1 LATPLGVQT
10 VLSGRIVQR
19 GEDLTIDIE
28 LDDVRNGKQ
37 LWGQQYMRKVSDL
50 LMVQNDIAKEVSRRL
65 RSQLSAEDRRKL
77 TLGSTSNPE
86 AYQLFLKG
94 QYYTSKF
101 TKDGFDKGID
111 YLNRAIALDPK
122 YALAWSLLAWNYIN
136 QDDWYIAPKDAAPK
150 ARELAL
156 QAIALDEANAEA
168 HAVLAIETHWYEW
181 DWTGA
186 EREFQRAI
194 ELDAGNGNAHGYYSW
209 FLAAM
214 GRKQEAVKQA
224 QIVVQMDPLDTTGNG
239 NLGSVFVFNHQWDEA
254 IDTLRN
260 AIHLEPNFWFDH
272 NFPAVLTTRKGDWR
286 RLSQHSSAVFS

>member
-1 LATPLGVQT
+1 MRSQALAIFQSRMTLWGDIFRTSAVSSTRLQ
-10 VLSGRIVQR
+10 
-19 GEDLTIDIE
+19 DLAIDIE

-37 LWGQQYMRKVSDL
+37 LWGQKYMRKVTDL

-122 YALAWSLLAWNYIN
+122 YALAYSLLAWNYIN
-136 QDDWYIAPKDAAPK
+136 QDDWYIAPKEAAPK

-181 DWTGA
+181 DWAGA
-186 EREFQRAI
+186 DREFQR
-194 ELDAGNGNAHGYYSW
+194 D
-209 FLAAM
+209 
-214 GRKQEAVKQA
+214 
-224 QIVVQMDPLDTTGNG
+224 
-239 NLGSVFVFNHQWDEA
+239 
-254 IDTLRN
+254 
-260 AIHLEPNFWFDH
+260 
-272 NFPAVLTTRKGDWR
+272 
-286 RLSQHSSAVFS
+286 